1 MIDLNEIRQGVAIK
15 HNFWLDENDPMLM
28 TVTINEII
36 LSQYVEMLAT
46 QNAEYAKALEAA
58 INAAIQKGV
67 ADSKLTAGRVITEG
81 GDYVS
86 ERVRAAVTEVLK
98 EAEAQA
104 QAAHRLRA
112 EKEEGAWKENYMFL
126 FMGMGLMA
134 VPLVFNIFM
143 AKGWI

>member
-1 MIDLNEIRQGVAIK
+1 MVDFDEVRKEVAIK
-15 HNFWLDENDPMLM
+15 HGLLLDENDPMLM
-28 TVTINEII
+28 NVTINEVI
-36 LSQYVEMLAT
+36 LNQYVEMVAA
-46 QNAEYAKALEAA
+46 QNAEYVKSVEV
-58 INAAIQKGV
+58 AIQRGI

-86 ERVRAAVTEVLK
+86 KQVRATAVEVLK
-98 EAEAQA
+98 EIEAQA
-104 QAAHRLRA
+104 QAAHKLAA